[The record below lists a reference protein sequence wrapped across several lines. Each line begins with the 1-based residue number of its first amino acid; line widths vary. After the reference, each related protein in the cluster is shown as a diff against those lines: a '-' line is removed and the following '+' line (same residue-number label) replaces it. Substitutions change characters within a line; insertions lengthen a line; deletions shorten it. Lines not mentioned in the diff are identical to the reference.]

1 MKNRLALF
9 ILCVFLLCFAFVA
22 CDAETTTP
30 TGTQEGFYI
39 QVSTLAFGKEQYE
52 EYLVFLDEEGRQNRV
67 IPYDSLSE
75 LGEFDLIIFL
85 CYPQHGEYYQ
95 YLYRFIDSETGREIS
110 LYVTDLSKSEGY
122 KLYNGEFEN
131 NEICSDLRT
140 VGGDVS
146 GYQTVGEAKYAY
158 VHGQLLSIHWVCRD
172 IGFVLSID
180 SDKGN
185 DYALFDSYPSDADTL
200 IARLLDR
207 ETATDALNALCE
219 RIVRENPAA
228 FGGTEE

>member
-1 MKNRLALF
+1 MNKIIKALF
-9 ILCVFLLCFAFVA
+9 YCFLIAFILGLVSCSQTQKETNTQTPVDYYSLTFAEYDQYVEFMNNIGKSEKVISY
-22 CDAETTTP
+22 E
-30 TGTQEGFYI
+30 
-39 QVSTLAFGKEQYE
+39 SLASF
-52 EYLVFLDEEGRQNRV
+52 
-67 IPYDSLSE
+67 
-75 LGEFDLIIFL
+75 GEFKALIFL
-85 CYPQHGEYYQ
+85 CFTEAGDYSRC
-95 YLYRFIDSETGREIS
+95 LYEFDDPVAGREIS

-172 IGFVLSID
+172 IGFVLSIE
-180 SDKGN
+180 SDKDN

-228 FGGTEE
+228 FGE

>member
-1 MKNRLALF
+1 MKNRLLLL

-22 CDAETTTP
+22 CGAETTTP
-30 TGTQEGFYI
+30 TETQEGDMRA
-39 QVSTLAFGKEQYE
+39 STLAFGKEQYE

-75 LGEFDLIIFL
+75 LGEFHLIIFL

-95 YLYRFIDSETGREIS
+95 YLYRFIDSETGRELS
-110 LYVTDLSKSEGY
+110 LYVTDLTKHEGQKQFDD
-122 KLYNGEFEN
+122 KLEN
-131 NEICSDLRT
+131 LAERSDLRT
-140 VGGDVS
+140 VNGDVS
-146 GYQTVGEAKYAY
+146 GYRTLGDAEYGYLNGKLFSVR
-158 VHGQLLSIHWVCRD
+158 WVCRD
-172 IGFVLSID
+172 IQFVLTID
-180 SDKGN
+180 VDKDN
-185 DYALFDSYPSDADTL
+185 DNALFDSYPSDADTL